1 MRDPSFFLVWFI
13 MMFGVSLLSS
23 ALPPLVGRFLVQS
36 AFARIA
42 LVIAVVLSG
51 VALLIGVAYSNE
63 MTPRKAFLLAAGVA
77 PLHQLLLL
85 RYLYGRFIE
94 RNGRTPQFVGRS
106 SPQADRTFAVTNIL
120 LGAFPYLV
128 LGLIIASLAKLGR

>member
-23 ALPPLVGRFLVQS
+23 ASPLVGRFLVQS

-63 MTPRKAFLLAAGVA
+63 MTPRKAFLIAAGIA

-106 SPQADRTFAVTNIL
+106 SPQADKTFAVTNIL

-128 LGLIIASLAKLGR
+128 LGLIIGSLAKLGR

>member
-1 MRDPSFFLVWFI
+1 MRDPSVFLVWFVMTI
-13 MMFGVSLLSS
+13 GVSLLSS
-23 ALPPLVGRFLVQS
+23 ASPLVGRFLVQS
-36 AFARIA
+36 SFARTA
-42 LVIAVVLSG
+42 LIIAVVLSG
-51 VALLIGVAYSNE
+51 VAVLIGVVYSKDMTLRMAY
-63 MTPRKAFLLAAGVA
+63 LLAAGVA

-94 RNGRTPQFVGRS
+94 RNGRHPQPFVGRS

-128 LGLIIASLAKLGR
+128 LGLIIGSLTKLGR

>member
-23 ALPPLVGRFLVQS
+23 ASPLVGRFLVRS
-36 AFARIA
+36 TFAGTA

-51 VALLIGVAYSNE
+51 LALLTGAAYSNE
-63 MTPRKAFLLAAGVA
+63 MTPRKVFLFAAGVA

-128 LGLIIASLAKLGR
+128 LGLIIGSLAKPGR

>member
-23 ALPPLVGRFLVQS
+23 ASPLVGRFLVRS
-36 AFARIA
+36 TFAGTA

-51 VALLIGVAYSNE
+51 LALLTGAAYSNE
-63 MTPRKAFLLAAGVA
+63 MTPRKVFLFAAGVA
-77 PLHQLLLL
+77 PLLQLLLL

-128 LGLIIASLAKLGR
+128 LGLIIGSLAKPGR

>member
-1 MRDPSFFLVWFI
+1 MRDLSFSLVWF
-13 MMFGVSLLSS
+13 MVFGVSLLSS
-23 ALPPLVGRFLVQS
+23 ASPLVGRVLVQS

-51 VALLIGVAYSNE
+51 VALLIGVAYSSE
-63 MTPRKAFLLAAGVA
+63 MTPLMAFCIAAGVA

-94 RNGRTPQFVGRS
+94 RNGRNPQFVSRS
-106 SPQADRTFAVTNIL
+106 SPQADKTFAITNIL
-120 LGAFPYLV
+120 LGAFPYAV
-128 LGLIIASLAKLGR
+128 LALIIANLAKLGR